1 MNTPTDARTA
11 AETPVTLATQLGV
24 AHWSDDHFSVDE
36 QGRMVIC
43 LPGQPPR
50 TLSEIVEHCRQQGLN
65 TPLLLRFPQIL
76 AQRAQALEQA
86 FQHSLAQQ
94 GLHGEYRVIYP
105 IKVNQ
110 QHSVVAALSQAGQ
123 GRNGL
128 EAGSK
133 AELLA
138 VMALAQAGSPL
149 ICNGYKDAEY
159 IELACIAAQMGL
171 RPVIVIEQASE
182 WATIRAVFEGKTH
195 LPRLGLRLRLRSIGY
210 GKWQNTGGAK
220 AKFGLSAAG
229 VLALSEAI
237 RQAGYL
243 EQLQVLHFHMGSQ
256 ISNIRDIQ
264 RGVQEAARFYV
275 AGRAAG
281 LPLNTLDVGGGLG
294 VDYEGAHTRSAC
306 SMNYGFEQYA
316 QTIVH
321 VLQQACESAGQPVP
335 AIWSES
341 GRALTAHHALL
352 VTEAHSLH
360 TVEARAQPPE
370 AGMAALYQQLG
381 RRPAE
386 EIYYEAEALLEEAHD
401 AFLHGQLALEQWAQT
416 ENSHRALGLALLQ
429 QLDPA
434 NRRHQPVLDELRERL
449 AGKLFL
455 NFSVFRSAPDSW
467 AIEQLFPVA
476 PLAGLHRPPAHTV
489 MVEDLT
495 CDSDGRLDAFP
506 LNTGVESTLPIPAVE
521 DNPQGLYGIF
531 LLGAYQEVLGDNH
544 NLFGLPHAVDIVLEE
559 ERIHLDP
566 IQPGDTLARVLAQVG
581 YTEKQL
587 ESAWQQH
594 MSRQNLPRPTQKQL
608 LQRLQQALAG
618 YTYLTQERPSA

>member
-1 MNTPTDARTA
+1 MNTPTECRAP
-11 AETPVTLATQLGV
+11 AEDPATLSSLLGV
-24 AHWSDDHFSVDE
+24 AHWSDGHFAVDE
-36 QGRMVIC
+36 QGRMQIC
-43 LPGQPPR
+43 LPDQPACA
-50 TLSEIVEHCRQQGLN
+50 LEDIVDHCRQQGLA

-76 AQRAQALEQA
+76 SQRAQALEQA
-86 FQHSLAQQ
+86 FQRSLNEQ
-94 GLHGEYRVIYP
+94 GLQGEYRVIYP

-110 QHSVVAALSQAGQ
+110 QHSVVHALSQAGR

-138 VMALAQAGSPL
+138 VMALARAGSPI

-159 IELACIAAQMGL
+159 IELACMAAQMGL
-171 RPVIVIEQASE
+171 QPVIVIEQASE
-182 WATIRAVFEGKTH
+182 WPTIRQVFEGQQH
-195 LPRLGLRLRLRSIGY
+195 LPTLGLRLRLRSIGY

-220 AKFGLSAAG
+220 AKFGLSAAA
-229 VLALSEAI
+229 VLELSQAI
-237 RQAGYL
+237 REAGHL
-243 EQLQVLHFHMGSQ
+243 DRLQVLHFHMGSQ
-256 ISNIRDIQ
+256 ISNLRDIQ

-275 AGRAAG
+275 AGRQAG
-281 LPLNTLDVGGGLG
+281 IPLNTLDVGGGLG

-321 VLQQACESAGQPVP
+321 VLQQSCEAARQPLP

-360 TVEARAQPPE
+360 TVEAREQPQETGME
-370 AGMAALYQQLG
+370 ALHQQLG
-381 RRPAE
+381 QRPAE
-386 EIYYEAEALLEEAHD
+386 ELYYEAEALLEEAHD
-401 AFLHGQLALEQWAQT
+401 AFLHGTLSLEQWAQT

-429 QLDPA
+429 SLNPA

-467 AIEQLFPVA
+467 AIEQLFPVV
-476 PLAGLHRPPAHTV
+476 PLAGLHHPPAHQV

-506 LNTGVESTLPIPAVE
+506 LNTGVESTLPIPASGH
-521 DNPQGLYGIF
+521 NPQRLFGIF
-531 LLGAYQEVLGDNH
+531 LVGAYQEVLGDNH
-544 NLFGLPHAVDIVLEE
+544 NLFGLPHAVDVYLQDKHIRLQQ
-559 ERIHLDP
+559 
-566 IQPGDTLARVLAQVG
+566 IQPGDSLASVLTALG
-581 YTEKQL
+581 HTEERLVQG
-587 ESAWQQH
+587 WQEH
-594 MSRQNLPRPTQKQL
+594 MARQDLAPSIRNQL

-618 YTYLTQERPSA
+618 YTYLTRGRSPA